1 MGEHQDISNH
11 TSYGKCRTYFPE
23 IPFMN
28 KSNDPA
34 STDPRQRETE

>member
-11 TSYGKCRTYFPE
+11 TSYRKCRTYFPE
-23 IPFMN
+23 TLFMN

-34 STDPRQRETE
+34 SIDLRQTERE